1 MNEENFIKTINNL
14 RIENKNKWYFWEGIV
29 NNKNVQIKGFKT
41 WLQIFKIDGI
51 SINCPM
57 DISVK
62 AFKDILNKINNI

>member
-41 WLQIFKIDGI
+41 WLQIYTIDGI
-51 SINCPM
+51 DNSNCM
-57 DISVK
+57 ERTVTQ
-62 AFKDILNKINNI
+62 FKEDLLKPLT